1 MSALHQTPRE
11 RVLKFDCESSQLLG
25 VLHEPVAGRNADIGV
40 LVIVGGPQY
49 RVGSHRQFVLLARA
63 LVTAG
68 YPVLRFDYRGMG
80 DSDPG
85 PGRFDAVEADV
96 RSAIDAFL
104 AARPEL
110 AGVAVWALCD
120 GASAALMYCARDARV
135 KALAL
140 ANPWVY
146 TQTAEAQSYIRHYYF
161 GRLLQAAFWTK
172 LFALKVDVRGS
183 VRDFAR
189 KFLTARSAAGSG
201 DARDGGFIARMLA
214 GLQTFQN
221 PVLFLLSERDLTA
234 RQFQDLA
241 ESSADWRRAMQRA
254 NVAVEHLAGADHTF
268 STRETLDEA
277 TRRCLAWLSGMSGA
291 PSSLEHA
298 ESARAAAA
306 R

>member
-1 MSALHQTPRE
+1 MSAPTASSRE
-11 RVLKFDCESSQLLG
+11 RVLTFDCESSQLIG
-25 VLHEPVAGRNADIGV
+25 ILHEPAAGPRADVGV

-49 RVGSHRQFVLLARA
+49 RVGSHRQFVLMARA
-63 LVTAG
+63 LAQVG

-80 DSDPG
+80 DSDGG
-85 PGRFDAVEADV
+85 PARFDAVESDV
-96 RSAIDAFL
+96 RTAIDAFL

-110 AGVAVWALCD
+110 KGVALWALCD
-120 GASAALMYCARDARV
+120 GASAALMYCSRDARV

-161 GRLLQAAFWTK
+161 GRLLQGAFWKK
-172 LFALKVDVRGS
+172 LIALKVDVRGS

-189 KFLTARSAAGSG
+189 KFLTARSAAGSS

-241 ESSADWRRAMQRA
+241 ESSAAWRRAMQQG

-268 STRETLDEA
+268 STREALDA
-277 TRRCLAWLSGMSGA
+277 STQRCVAWLSRIAGPASG
-291 PSSLEHA
+291 LEGA
-298 ESARAAAA
+298 LSPRTAAA

>member
-1 MSALHQTPRE
+1 MQRE
-11 RVLKFDCESSQLLG
+11 RVLTFDCESKQLIG
-25 VLHEPVAGRNADIGV
+25 ILHEPSGGRKADIGV

-49 RVGSHRQFVLLARA
+49 RVGSHRQFVLMARA
-63 LVTAG
+63 MAAAG

-85 PGRFDAVEADV
+85 PGKFDAVDADV
-96 RSAIDAFL
+96 RSATDAFL
-104 AARPEL
+104 TARPEL
-110 AGVAVWALCD
+110 AGVAIWALCD
-120 GASAALMYCARDARV
+120 GASAALMYCGRDARV

-161 GRLLQAAFWTK
+161 GRLLQAAFWKK
-172 LFALKVDVRGS
+172 LLTLKVDVRGS

-189 KFLTARSAAGSG
+189 KFLTARSVAGGG
-201 DARDGGFIARMLA
+201 DGARDGGFIARMLA

-254 NVAVEHLAGADHTF
+254 NVAVEHFAGADHTF
-268 STRETLDEA
+268 SSRGALDEA
-277 TRRCLAWLSGMSGA
+277 TRRALAWLGNIAAAASG
-291 PSSLEHA
+291 PEHA
-298 ESARAAAA
+298 AGPRAAAA